1 MQKNLYRKNVTNI
14 MIFAFKFHTVKQGI
28 DFRQSPL
35 ISHKRSS
42 NRFSFIFCWV
52 VFDVILTFPIICEIS
67 HFSPETFIT
76 VGKEW
81 ILQQVL
87 KLGLSQKSRQIDIV
101 LEKIFLISPEIVW
114 YFGKQWQTNIRF
126 RKLEQRKWKWKT
138 CWQSSKV
145 LFSKEN

>member
-1 MQKNLYRKNVTNI
+1 MPKCGVQ
-14 MIFAFKFHTVKQGI
+14 
-28 DFRQSPL
+28 QSWPKEFCSSPFSLEYCTHL
-35 ISHKRSS
+35 ITKSS
-42 NRFSFIFCWV
+42 NKFSFIFCRIT
-52 VFDVILTFPIICEIS
+52 FDVILTFPIIGEIS